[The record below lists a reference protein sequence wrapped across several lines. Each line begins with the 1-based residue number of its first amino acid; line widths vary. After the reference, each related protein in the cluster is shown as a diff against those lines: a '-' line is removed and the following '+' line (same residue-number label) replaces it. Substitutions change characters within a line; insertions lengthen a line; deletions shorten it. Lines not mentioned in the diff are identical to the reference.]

1 MLKDVKSIIAQVNTV
16 SIEEVMQRKE
26 KLEYEMLKGIEDKN
40 LDLFIFAITDIVNS
54 NSQVIVLGNKF
65 NIVEKAYNVKLENN
79 SALLEGVVSR
89 KKQIIPIVTKEA

>member
-16 SIEEVMQRKE
+16 SIEEVMQRKQ
-26 KLEYEMLKGIEDKN
+26 KLESEMLKEIEDKN

-54 NSQVIVLGNKF
+54 NSQAIVIGNKS